1 MEPLPIPVVLG
12 FHIVNKTGITVS
24 NLTSGPQNFRNGL
37 FFIAKIEE
45 EDKYNILGAYQEK

>member
-24 NLTSGPQNFRNGL
+24 NLTSGPPNFRNDL